1 MSVPAGFPV
10 TTSSGIP
17 VVRVPAEIDITN
29 VGSLRAALLSAV
41 EHGHATVVADLSETA
56 FCDTAGLQVL
66 VLAHRRA
73 AAEGGELRLVVRAAT
88 LLRLF
93 SLTGV
98 DQEIPNFATLEDA
111 LGELPAIAIRP
122 HKGTAGRDTGRNAYG
137 QPPHGHMMGCTVP
150 AR

>member
-1 MSVPAGFPV
+1 MSAPAEFSV
-10 TTSSGIP
+10 ATISGLP
-17 VVRVPAEIDITN
+17 VVSGPAEIDISN
-29 VGSLRAALLSAV
+29 AGQLRAALLAAAGQ
-41 EHGHATVVADLSETA
+41 GHVTIVVDLSETA

-98 DQEIPNFATLEDA
+98 DHVIPSFATLDQA
-111 LGELPAIAIRP
+111 ISELPAIAIRP
-122 HKGTAGRDTGRNAYG
+122 RRGDVAGAPRILA
-137 QPPHGHMMGCTVP
+137 
-150 AR
+150 AS

>member
-10 TTSSGIP
+10 ATVSGLA
-17 VVRVPAEIDITN
+17 VVRGPAEIDIAN
-29 VGSLRAALLSAV
+29 AGQLREALLAAAGQ
-41 EHGHATVVADLSETA
+41 GHATIVVDLTETA

-73 AAEGGELRLVVRAAT
+73 AGEGGELRLVVRSAT

-98 DQEIPNFATLEDA
+98 DHVIPNFATLDQAVSEV
-111 LGELPAIAIRP
+111 PAVAIRP
-122 HKGTAGRDTGRNAYG
+122 RRGDVTGLPRILPAG
-137 QPPHGHMMGCTVP
+137 
-150 AR
+150 